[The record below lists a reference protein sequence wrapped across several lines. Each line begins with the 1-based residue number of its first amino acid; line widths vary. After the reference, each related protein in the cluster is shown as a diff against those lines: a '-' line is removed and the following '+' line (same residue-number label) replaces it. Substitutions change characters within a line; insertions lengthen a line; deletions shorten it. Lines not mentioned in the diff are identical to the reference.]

1 MKNQYVQG
9 ELETHLKESVN
20 SLIMEIASDIADDKV
35 MLNFGADAY
44 ITDEN
49 GDSVYAE
56 DAQEVFNQYYDEEM
70 NRLYSLVNEIK
81 KLEEENI

>member
-9 ELETHLKESVN
+9 ELDTPLKESVN

-35 MLNFGADAY
+35 RLNFGADACVD
-44 ITDEN
+44 DEN
-49 GDSVYAE
+49 GDSVYAD
-56 DAQEVFNQYYDEEM
+56 DAQEFFNQYYDEEM

>member
-9 ELETHLKESVN
+9 ELETPLKGSVN

-35 MLNFGADAY
+35 MLNFGADAC

-56 DAQEVFNQYYDEEM
+56 DAQDTFNQYYDEEM

-81 KLEEENI
+81 KLEEENN